1 MYFIQIARKERGPYS
16 LDQLE
21 AFLESGQ
28 INQHTHVRGASESRW
43 VQLAAHPDWGAPIE
57 AEVEGEAEV
66 DAAPADRRVTALALP
81 IAVLLILLLD
91 VTGIARWV
99 PLINMGLHELGHSMT
114 GWLGARFMLPL
125 PYISTSGDPISSSV
139 FLLLSAVMAYAGFR
153 KDALWLQYL
162 GGVLAAFFGSWF
174 FFDGR
179 NPVIFLLLTAG
190 AGVLVVSG
198 LWGRSALLIWLGV
211 GLVLLQVFF
220 TFLIGEDLYNTAFF
234 FNGIA
239 GEFLL
244 GTLLTVSFY
253 YAMPPLMRWE
263 STRFLA
269 LLPGVF
275 ALTTNTLSWWRY
287 ANDPETLPLG
297 TAIGGRGDSGG
308 DLNHLLNDAAWS
320 VDTLTGNYLTLA
332 ALCWLVVLGHYGYGL
347 WRR

>member
-16 LDQLE
+16 REQLE
-21 AFLESGQ
+21 AFLEGGQ
-28 INQHTHVRGASESRW
+28 ISQQTHIRETSESRW
-43 VQLAAHPDWGAPIE
+43 VPLAAHPDWGATF
-57 AEVEGEAEV
+57 EVEA
-66 DAAPADRRVTALALP
+66 DAPPMDRRVAALALP

-91 VTGIARWV
+91 VTGLARWV

-139 FLLLSAVMAYAGFR
+139 FLMLSAVMAFTGVR

-190 AGVLVVSG
+190 AGALAVSG
-198 LWGRSALLIWLGV
+198 LWGRSTLLIGLGV

-220 TFLIGEDLYNTAFF
+220 TFLIGEDLYSTAFF

-253 YAMPPLMRWE
+253 YRMPPLMRWE

-269 LLPGVF
+269 LLAGAF
-275 ALTTNTLSWWRY
+275 ALTTNTLSWRRY
-287 ANDPETLPLG
+287 AADPTTLPLG

-308 DLNHLLNDAAWS
+308 DLNHLLNDAGWT
-320 VDTLTGNYLTLA
+320 VDVLAGNYLTLA
-332 ALCWLVVLGHYGYGL
+332 AFCWLVVLGHYVAGL
-347 WRR
+347 LRR